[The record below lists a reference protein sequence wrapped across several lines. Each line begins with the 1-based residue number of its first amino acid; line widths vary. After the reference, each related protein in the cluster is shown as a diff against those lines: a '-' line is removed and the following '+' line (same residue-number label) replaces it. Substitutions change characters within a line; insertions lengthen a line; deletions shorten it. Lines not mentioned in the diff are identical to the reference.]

1 MKRII
6 LFLII
11 GVMTLISCNSPKTR
25 KVGKI
30 YPVEQWVMDYVKKHP
45 NCMNNEF
52 TKKQT
57 IDDFIKAVDD
67 STHKDWL
74 DGIPVELEAINKID
88 NKFVAQFGSYLISNG
103 SNYNVPLSSVN
114 FDVITVVPDSLALQ
128 LKKEEL
134 YTLKGIKIVSRIKKG
149 EVADLLLGQES
160 NYWSWDV
167 SLEPD
172 DAYRTPD
179 LTWNSLKANLGIY
192 YYDVQYINKFAGREQ
207 ITVPNK

>member
-6 LFLII
+6 LLLIGI
-11 GVMTLISCNSPKTR
+11 ITLASCNIPKT
-25 KVGKI
+25 KIMVDKI
-30 YPVEQWVMDYVKKHP
+30 YPVEQWVMDYVKKNP
-45 NCMNNEF
+45 NCMNNEI

-74 DGIPVELEAINKID
+74 EGIPVELKAINKVD
-88 NKFVAQFGSYLISNG
+88 NKYVAQFGSYFISNG
-103 SNYNVPLSSVN
+103 LDYKAPLKSVN
-114 FDVITVVPDSLALQ
+114 FDVITIVPDSMAPQ

-134 YTLKGIKIVSRIKKG
+134 YTLKGITIVSRIEKA
-149 EVADLLLGQES
+149 EVADLLQGQEGT
-160 NYWSWDV
+160 YWSWDV

-172 DAYRTPD
+172 DSYGTPD

-192 YYDVQYINKFAGREQ
+192 YCDVKQINKFAGREQ
-207 ITVPNK
+207 IKFQNK